1 MFGFVLLK
9 GCYDL
14 LEFILRK
21 TPQVSLWQ
29 IRTAALKSTIL
40 VDELLESMKH
50 FGSGLRHCRWV
61 MLGGTGRLANEVDP
75 VLDRHELK
83 KTSLAD
89 ARSEAGEICFPA
101 SSISPKAY

>member
-29 IRTAALKSTIL
+29 IRTAALKSTIYP
-40 VDELLESMKH
+40 VDELLERMKH
-50 FGSGLRHCRWV
+50 FGTGLGHCRWPCQ
-61 MLGGTGRLANEVDP
+61 M
-75 VLDRHELK
+75 ELVALRMK
-83 KTSLAD
+83 
-89 ARSEAGEICFPA
+89 
-101 SSISPKAY
+101 